1 MNHDDRITYSS
12 WLFIIKLYHYVY
24 MYLNTILN
32 SHLNDFPISLN
43 IHFKTHLSNEKQG
56 VLKKSQVLKLIS
68 WYLSFTL
75 SPLASGN

>member
-1 MNHDDRITYSS
+1 
-12 WLFIIKLYHYVY
+12 

-68 WYLSFTL
+68 WNWVPLQVAIKLISKGATFLSLKKKNNLYFNIFL
-75 SPLASGN
+75 K